1 MRKRWRALLQVLRGK
16 PLMYRFTVVG
26 DVELVGYSGYVL
38 ENTFVQQVDH
48 DVETMYINSGLATML
63 EQTNEGWIWSANN
76 KREWDDDENTDTS

>member
-1 MRKRWRALLQVLRGK
+1 
-16 PLMYRFTVVG
+16 MYRFTVVG